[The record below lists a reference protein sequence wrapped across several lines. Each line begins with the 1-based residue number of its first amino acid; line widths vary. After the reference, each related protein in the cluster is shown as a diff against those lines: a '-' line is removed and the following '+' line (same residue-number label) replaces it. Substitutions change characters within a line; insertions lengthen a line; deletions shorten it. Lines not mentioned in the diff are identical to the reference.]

1 MLCVASCIRHVERI
15 PDTLICTTRTQL
27 FAWTHVCVLVHAH
40 WSHLVQLF
48 VFCVF
53 TLLLFVYCFLLLI
66 VFCMFFLLINYCGA
80 VCIVFFSCPFNDY
93 NCIMVCLLLPLGC
106 FHLSLC
112 GDCAWCSRRVFLLLL
127 LCVDGEL
134 FCAEGYTQVTGVM
147 AMMMTGRVLLACAL
161 CVLWC
166 GAGGCF
172 ANEAEASANGAA
184 SKTTP
189 ADKIILNWY
198 ELTHEECE
206 TDNTKNGTVN
216 VPAMKRCINFAMK
229 GICDTFYNKTP

>member
-1 MLCVASCIRHVERI
+1 
-15 PDTLICTTRTQL
+15 
-27 FAWTHVCVLVHAH
+27 
-40 WSHLVQLF
+40 
-48 VFCVF
+48 
-53 TLLLFVYCFLLLI
+53 
-66 VFCMFFLLINYCGA
+66 
-80 VCIVFFSCPFNDY
+80 
-93 NCIMVCLLLPLGC
+93 
-106 FHLSLC
+106 
-112 GDCAWCSRRVFLLLL
+112 
-127 LCVDGEL
+127 
-134 FCAEGYTQVTGVM
+134 M

-229 GICDTFYNKTP
+229 GISDTFYNKTPSEIHGPDVKDMCTYYAAIPDEPVELPTPQGPPSDSAVSNTTSNEGTPKNAPESDVAGRGEGKEDEKEHGNTKKKAVETAAVQNITKTTDSDGSTAVSHTTSPLLLLLLVAAAAAAAVVTA